1 MNTVNSCIVLLFAI
15 LFAEA
20 LKKKK
25 KRALSGGFILYE
37 TRDSLFIYVLSNRN
51 KGYQM
56 KNQRQIK
63 KCGM

>member
-1 MNTVNSCIVLLFAI
+1 MNTVNSCIVLLFAF

-25 KRALSGGFILYE
+25 RAHSGGFILYE